1 MRITVNF
8 VVVYVI
14 VLVATTSVIHAADAD
29 NEKLVGEVSCY
40 VPNLSMICRCYSA
53 LPSVFCSI
61 KFCCLNYFYTVYS
74 KFAALQCKR

>member
-8 VVVYVI
+8 VVVIAI

-40 VPNLSMICRCYSA
+40 VPNLLMICD
-53 LPSVFCSI
+53 V
-61 KFCCLNYFYTVYS
+61 TVHYRLYL
-74 KFAALQCKR
+74 FI